1 MINHTMVLT
10 INGTRRSEKAGGLDD
25 GEVSTFENKPGE
37 YRDDLNTVED
47 LIENINHSAYVRGEW
62 ISSMKL
68 DGRDIVE
75 EHAVRILQENMLN
88 IGESAIELSQ
98 AGMFAAADLEDLI
111 IFLQSIKA
119 KHFDGNLEDD
129 HD

>member
-37 YRDDLNTVED
+37 YREDLSTVED
-47 LIENINHSAYVRGEW
+47 LIENINHSAYMRGEW

-75 EHAVRILQENMLN
+75 EHAIKILQENMLN
-88 IGESAIELSQ
+88 IGERHVLIARGRDYKDVSPLRGVYAGASASGVFVKVEITKE
-98 AGMFAAADLEDLI
+98 A
-111 IFLQSIKA
+111 
-119 KHFDGNLEDD
+119 
-129 HD
+129 

>member
-37 YRDDLNTVED
+37 YRDDLQTVED
-47 LIENINHSAYVRGEW
+47 LIENINHSAYMRGEW

-75 EHAVRILQENMLN
+75 EHALKILQENMLN

-98 AGMFAAADLEDLI
+98 AGMFSAADLENSI
-111 IFLQSIKA
+111 TFLQSIKA
-119 KHFDGNLEDD
+119 KHFDDNLEDTD
-129 HD
+129 E

>member
-10 INGTRRSEKAGGLDD
+10 INGTRRSEKVGGLDD
-25 GEVSTFENKPGE
+25 REVSTFVNKPGE
-37 YRDDLNTVED
+37 YREDLNTVED
-47 LIENINHSAYVRGEW
+47 LIENINHSAQMRGEW

-75 EHAVRILQENMLN
+75 EYAIKILQENMLN

-111 IFLQSIKA
+111 SFLQSIKA
-119 KHFDGNLEDD
+119 KHFDDNLEDD

>member
-37 YRDDLNTVED
+37 YRDDLQTVED
-47 LIENINHSAYVRGEW
+47 LIENINHSAYMRGEW

-75 EHAVRILQENMLN
+75 EHALKILQENMLN

-98 AGMFAAADLEDLI
+98 AGMFSAADLEDLI
-111 IFLQSIKA
+111 TFLQSIKA
-119 KHFDGNLEDD
+119 KHFDENLEDTD
-129 HD
+129 E

>member
-37 YRDDLNTVED
+37 YRDDLHTVED
-47 LIENINHSAYVRGEW
+47 LIENINHSAYMRGEW

-75 EHAVRILQENMLN
+75 EHALKILQENTERRLQLCKSAATAPAMQGVQCHLRSD
-88 IGESAIELSQ
+88 ESR
-98 AGMFAAADLEDLI
+98 GR
-111 IFLQSIKA
+111 
-119 KHFDGNLEDD
+119 
-129 HD
+129 